1 MQIAMLFALAIIS
14 GILGRCGGVGKP
26 YDTKYRDVGCSLIA
40 VVALCLFVGFQWS
53 AWWVYLIIFGL
64 HWGAFST
71 YWDWL
76 FKYDNFWFSGFMCGL
91 AMLPA
96 CFILPWI
103 WWLLLI
109 RAVVLSAGWGLIH
122 KFMPKKLLAWDGAV
136 AEEFLR
142 YAITL

>member
-1 MQIAMLFALAIIS
+1 MIILFLIPLAILS
-14 GILGRCGGVGKP
+14 GILGRMGGAHG

-40 VVALCLFVGFQWS
+40 VAALCLFVGFQWS

-91 AMLPA
+91 AMFPA
-96 CFILPWI
+96 CFTLPWI

-109 RAVVLSAGWGLIH
+109 RAVVLSSGWGLIH
-122 KFMPKKLLAWDGAV
+122 KFMPRKLLAWDGAV